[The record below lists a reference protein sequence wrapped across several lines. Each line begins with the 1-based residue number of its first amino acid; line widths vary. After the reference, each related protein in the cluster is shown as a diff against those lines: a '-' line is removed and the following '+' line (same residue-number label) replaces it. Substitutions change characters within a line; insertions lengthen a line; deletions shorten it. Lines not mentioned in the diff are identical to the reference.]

1 MSIRIGITGG
11 IGSGKSVVARV
22 LTAMGVPVYISD
34 DEAKRLTLSDSDLRS
49 GLTALVGDTLYEG
62 GVMHKEQLAAYLFAS
77 RENAARVNAVVHP
90 AVKSDF
96 RRWAEQR
103 SHLPV
108 VAIESAILIE
118 AGFTDV
124 VDRIV
129 MVDAPLEVRIE
140 RAMQRDGAT
149 RAQIESRVRSQM
161 DDEAKRSRSDYV
173 IVNDGSTP
181 LIPQLL
187 SLLREISR

>member
-1 MSIRIGITGG
+1 M
-11 IGSGKSVVARV
+11 ARV
-22 LTAMGVPVYISD
+22 LNVMGVPVYISD
-34 DEAKRLTLSDSDLRS
+34 DEAKRLTLSDPDLRR
-49 GLTALVGDTLYEG
+49 GLTALVGDKLYEG
-62 GVMHKEQLAAYLFAS
+62 STMHKEQLAAYLFAS

-124 VDRIV
+124 VDRVV

-161 DDEAKRSRSDYV
+161 DDESKRSQSDYV
-173 IVNDGSTP
+173 IVNDGRTP

-187 SLLREISR
+187 SLLQSL

>member
-1 MSIRIGITGG
+1 
-11 IGSGKSVVARV
+11 VARV

-34 DEAKRLTLSDSDLRS
+34 DEAKRLTLSNPDLRR

-77 RENAARVNAVVHP
+77 HENAARVNAVVHP

-103 SHLPV
+103 GHLPV

>member
-1 MSIRIGITGG
+1 
-11 IGSGKSVVARV
+11 
-22 LTAMGVPVYISD
+22 
-34 DEAKRLTLSDSDLRS
+34 
-49 GLTALVGDTLYEG
+49 
-62 GVMHKEQLAAYLFAS
+62 
-77 RENAARVNAVVHP
+77 
-90 AVKSDF
+90 
-96 RRWAEQR
+96 
-103 SHLPV
+103 V

-124 VDRIV
+124 VDRVV

-161 DDEAKRSRSDYV
+161 DDESKRSQSDYV
-173 IVNDGSTP
+173 IVNDGRTP

-187 SLLREISR
+187 SLLQSL